1 MHRNGTDELW
11 IMLISEFS
19 IIKTWDAFKDIQEMS
34 VNVSFTMIDHMDL
47 FFLKLYVNF
56 KGF

>member
-11 IMLISEFS
+11 IMLMSEFS
-19 IIKTWDAFKDIQEMS
+19 VIETWNAFKDIQETS

-47 FFLKLYVNF
+47 FFSNF
-56 KGF
+56 M